1 MLIQIF
7 SIQVQTSL
15 QERTTILGKFNKVR
29 RLVGVVITEIIEKIA
44 IKEGVEKEKLMT
56 LSLIAYLNEKK
67 KKYMEERLEIL
78 KRHNVKSAKEL
89 EEKIRRGEV
98 NEHPAWEDLI
108 TLENLEELINEI
120 SDDIRNLQKAL

>member
-1 MLIQIF
+1 
-7 SIQVQTSL
+7 
-15 QERTTILGKFNKVR
+15 
-29 RLVGVVITEIIEKIA
+29 VITEIIEKIA

-120 SDDIRNLQKAL
+120 SDDIRNIQKAL

>member
-1 MLIQIF
+1 M
-7 SIQVQTSL
+7 
-15 QERTTILGKFNKVR
+15 
-29 RLVGVVITEIIEKIA
+29 ITEVIEKIA

-67 KKYMEERLEIL
+67 KKYMEERLEIF
-78 KRHNVKSAKEL
+78 KRYNVNSAKEL
-89 EEKIRRGEV
+89 EEKIKKGEI

-108 TLENLEELINEI
+108 TLENLEEMIKEI

>member
-1 MLIQIF
+1 M
-7 SIQVQTSL
+7 
-15 QERTTILGKFNKVR
+15 
-29 RLVGVVITEIIEKIA
+29 ITEVIEKIA
-44 IKEGVEKEKLMT
+44 IKEGVKKEKLIA

-78 KRHNVKSAKEL
+78 KRYNVNSAKEL
-89 EEKIRRGEV
+89 EEKIRKGEI

-108 TLENLEELINEI
+108 TLENLEEMIKEI

>member
-1 MLIQIF
+1 M
-7 SIQVQTSL
+7 
-15 QERTTILGKFNKVR
+15 
-29 RLVGVVITEIIEKIA
+29 A
-44 IKEGVEKEKLMT
+44 

-78 KRHNVKSAKEL
+78 KRYNVDSAKEL
-89 EEKIRRGEV
+89 EEKIKKGEI

-108 TLENLEELINEI
+108 TLENLEETIKDI